1 MSDILEVAPNNIIIW
16 SLYESIK
23 VFVGLFLELNT
34 TAMKWQQM
42 MDTSLLV
49 KLGIV
54 DFTIMMME
62 TRSNKDLK
70 ILAAQRIIKFG
81 TRISLYGIFI
91 VPHLQK

>member
-42 MDTSLLV
+42 MDVLDQALWFALCFWLCASL
-49 KLGIV
+49 
-54 DFTIMMME
+54 
-62 TRSNKDLK
+62 
-70 ILAAQRIIKFG
+70 
-81 TRISLYGIFI
+81 
-91 VPHLQK
+91 